1 MNLTDIMP
9 FHNAKFLWIGR
20 WGSFNPTSTGWHNI
34 IPNNE
39 FFNDIPGASL
49 DTTSGQFILPKGKYM
64 IEMGANPV
72 RSNTTLFQIY
82 SVTSAAVAGNYTYV
96 SARNWNEDGDGIGV
110 DQLTSCEFLE
120 VTLDEE
126 VFEWQLYFGARNTS
140 SQISSGGTTIGTADP
155 SGETQKVYNATALIV
170 KVSE

>member
-20 WGSFNPTSTGWHNI
+20 WGTFNPPTTGWHNI
-34 IPNNE
+34 VPNNE
-39 FFNDIPGASL
+39 FFNDIPGASI
-49 DTTSGQFILPKGKYM
+49 DTTSGQFTLPTGKYM

-72 RSNTTLFQIY
+72 RSNTTLFMIY
-82 SVTSAAVAGNYTYV
+82 SITNSATAGNYTYV

-120 VTLDEE
+120 VTAASE
-126 VFEWQLYFGARNTS
+126 VFEWRILFNARNTS
-140 SQISSGGTTIGTADP
+140 SQISSGGVTLGSDDP
-155 SGETQKVYNATALIV
+155 SGETVRVYGATALII
-170 KVSE
+170 KVE